1 MKLLLIENDIEIS
14 QLLTEVLNAERY
26 IVDVATDGEEGWDF
40 VEFCD
45 YDLIMLDV
53 MLPKLNGI
61 DLCRRIRAKNYQMPI
76 MILTAKDST
85 EDKIN
90 GLNAGADDYVVKPY
104 KLSELLARIRALLRR
119 RTVSKSPILRWGDLS
134 VDSNTCK
141 VTYKEQALKL
151 TAKEYG
157 LLELFL
163 RNGSN
168 LLTRSKILDN
178 LWYFEKL
185 PDENTVKA
193 HMVRLRKKLSQAGA
207 ANDFIE
213 TVYGL
218 GYRLKQNLQQEFS

>member
-1 MKLLLIENDIEIS
+1 MKLLLVEDDIEIS
-14 QLLTEVLNAERY
+14 ELLTEVLNAEGY
-26 IVDVATDGEEGWDF
+26 IVDVAGDGKEGWDF

-53 MLPKLNGI
+53 MLPKLNGV
-61 DLCRRIRAKNYQMPI
+61 DLCRRLRAKDYQMPI
-76 MILTAKDST
+76 IMLTAKDST

-90 GLNAGADDYVVKPY
+90 SLDAGADDYVVKPY
-104 KLSELLARIRALLRR
+104 KLRELLAKIRALLRR
-119 RTVSKSPILRWGDLS
+119 RTVSASPILQWGDLS
-134 VDSNTCK
+134 VDPNTCK
-141 VTYKEQALKL
+141 VTYKEQTLKL
-151 TAKEYG
+151 TPKEYG

-193 HMVRLRKKLSQAGA
+193 HMVRLRKKLSKAGA